1 MNISGEEL
9 IFLVFLALV
18 LIGPE
23 RLPQYAEQ
31 LARLVKNLRE
41 LASGAKVS
49 LREELGDDIDE
60 LAKYDPR
67 QYDPRR
73 IVRDA
78 LLDDVVPARKPAPSR
93 AVASAGVA
101 AGAAAAGAAAADAQ
115 GGETA
120 GTKDPVPFDDE
131 AT

>member
-18 LIGPE
+18 LIGPD

-49 LREELGDDIDE
+49 LREELGDEIDE
-60 LAKYDPR
+60 LARYDPR

-78 LLDDVVPARKPAPSR
+78 LLDDVVPARKPAPSH
-93 AVASAGVA
+93 AVAAAAGAGA
-101 AGAAAAGAAAADAQ
+101 AGAAAASGQGSGAAGSD
-115 GGETA
+115 
-120 GTKDPVPFDDE
+120 DPVPFDDE

>member
-18 LIGPE
+18 LIGPD

-49 LREELGDDIDE
+49 LREELGDEIDE
-60 LAKYDPR
+60 LARYDPR

-78 LLDDVVPARKPAPSR
+78 LLDDVVPARKPAPSH
-93 AVASAGVA
+93 AV
-101 AGAAAAGAAAADAQ
+101 AAAAGAGAAGA
-115 GGETA
+115 
-120 GTKDPVPFDDE
+120 
-131 AT
+131 

>member
-93 AVASAGVA
+93 AVASAG
-101 AGAAAAGAAAADAQ
+101 AAAADAQ